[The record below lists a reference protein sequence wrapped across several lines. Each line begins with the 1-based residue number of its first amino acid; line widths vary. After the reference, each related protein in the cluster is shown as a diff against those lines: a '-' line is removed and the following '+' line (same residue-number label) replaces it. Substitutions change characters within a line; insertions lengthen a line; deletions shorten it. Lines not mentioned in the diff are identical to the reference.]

1 MCQVSVN
8 SVDEFDSVRQFLNS
22 ACAGDMDAMGRQA
35 AAGFD
40 CNSLDQFDR
49 PLLEIIIGDLEF
61 VPNIPKYEVVQE
73 MLRLGANVRQLNSDG
88 LGPLFAAVLNMD
100 TEMLRILLDAGADP
114 NREIERASKET
125 LLDWALWDYR
135 YEIWNCSE
143 VICEP
148 DDDYD
153 VDYWSHADSRLRH
166 LDQLAIKYGRRRPDH
181 LLLLRERGALTIYEV
196 VHGQVKDDATLAS
209 SDAGGEPLEDEED

>member
-8 SVDEFDSVRQFLNS
+8 TIDEFDSVRQFLNS
-22 ACAGDMDAMGRQA
+22 ACAGDVDAMRTQA
-35 AAGFD
+35 TAGFD
-40 CNSLDQFDR
+40 CNSIDQFDR

-114 NREIERASKET
+114 NLEMESDSIET

-148 DDDYD
+148 DDDYE
-153 VDYWSHADSRLRH
+153 VDYWSHADLRLRH
-166 LDQLAIKYGRRRPDH
+166 LDRLAVKYAKRRPDH

-196 VHGQVKDDATLAS
+196 VHGKASEGLCLAS
-209 SDAGGEPLEDEED
+209 SDAIDAPLADDKD